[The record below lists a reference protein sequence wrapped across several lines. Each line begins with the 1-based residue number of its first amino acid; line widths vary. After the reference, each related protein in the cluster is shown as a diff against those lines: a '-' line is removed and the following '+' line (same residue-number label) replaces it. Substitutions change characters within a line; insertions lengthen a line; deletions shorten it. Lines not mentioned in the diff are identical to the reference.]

1 MGIGTTIPRCEQGT
15 RSQIIPN
22 EYKEEEATALLP
34 LLFCDNFEG
43 HWGIC
48 REIRGGCRN
57 KLEKKG
63 RELWRSSGIGLN
75 FAYRKQN

>member
-15 RSQIIPN
+15 RSQIILN

-48 REIRGGCRN
+48 REIRGVSQQVG
-57 KLEKKG
+57 EK
-63 RELWRSSGIGLN
+63 REGIVAQFGN
-75 FAYRKQN
+75 RA